1 MPGFLDEKRISNE
14 LAWKLIQAAQKK
26 AEELKIAVNI
36 TVVDQGGNLIA
47 FSRMDRAPILS
58 IKISQN
64 KAYSAAAFGIPT
76 HEWYE
81 QIKDEPSLKLGIVH
95 TENLVIFGGGY
106 PVLVEGKLTGA
117 IGVSGGTEEEDRLCC
132 EAALN
137 FLRESSSVK

>member
-14 LAWKLIQAAQKK
+14 LAWNLIQAAQQK
-26 AEELKIAVNI
+26 AEELGIAVNI
-36 TVVDQGGNLIA
+36 TVVDQGGNPIA
-47 FSRMDRAPILS
+47 FSRMDQAPILS

-81 QIKDEPSLKLGIVH
+81 QIKDQPSLKLGIVH
-95 TENLVIFGGGY
+95 TENLIIFGGGY
-106 PVLVEGKLTGA
+106 PIWTDGQLAGA

-132 EAALN
+132 EAALK
-137 FLRESSSVK
+137 LLEKTSPIK

>member
-1 MPGFLDEKRISNE
+1 MTGFLDEKRISNE

-26 AEELKIAVNI
+26 AEELQIAVNI

-76 HEWYE
+76 HE
-81 QIKDEPSLKLGIVH
+81 
-95 TENLVIFGGGY
+95 
-106 PVLVEGKLTGA
+106 
-117 IGVSGGTEEEDRLCC
+117 
-132 EAALN
+132 
-137 FLRESSSVK
+137 